1 MDTAFEHEEPLTH
14 EEVLARF
21 KKVLGRDM
29 APEEKHSFFLPPE
42 LPTESDSETP
52 GHYDRRNVPK

>member
-1 MDTAFEHEEPLTH
+1 MDTVFEHEEPLTH

-29 APEEKHSFFLPPE
+29 LPEEKHSYFLPPG
-42 LPTESDSETP
+42 LPTESDSEKP
-52 GHYDRRNVPK
+52 